1 MNSCVDFLEPAL
13 KEFVPHLSVQRR
25 LYCGYKALVVW
36 LQDACT
42 AATRPLYSRYQALV
56 LWRQMCLH
64 VAISYAP
71 RKKQM
76 RRCSKTIVFLKHFCL
91 AIVPK
96 HTEQHIIHARAKPL
110 VHTFCK

>member
-71 RKKQM
+71 KK
-76 RRCSKTIVFLKHFCL
+76 KANAPVFKDHRF
-91 AIVPK
+91 PK
-96 HTEQHIIHARAKPL
+96 AFLFGHSAQTH
-110 VHTFCK
+110 